1 MSHKVHGFQM
11 PESKS
16 VPLPIFFPFRIS
28 SAFCPEEYRDKR
40 CPFPSRVC
48 KGVGEAGFKHSEQTG
63 KMTGSYGMTY
73 QIAWKGVPVL
83 SFLTAKK
90 TAGLFTE
97 GKTKLSA
104 EQIEEEI
111 LGPPDLLC
119 PYSHL
124 PLQSTPSSFCFA
136 SPPQTKGLLLLLFST
151 QPCKLM
157 CHFVQQSSAM
167 ALRGTLVGKQKA
179 SPKAQ
184 TLADPGL
191 PVAPRLRFLH
201 HSHLCLAHLQRHPT
215 RATSD
220 AASATVPLTLLTS
233 EVCP

>member
-1 MSHKVHGFQM
+1 MS
-11 PESKS
+11 
-16 VPLPIFFPFRIS
+16 
-28 SAFCPEEYRDKR
+28 
-40 CPFPSRVC
+40 FPSRAC
-48 KGVGEAGFKHSEQTG
+48 KGAGEAGLKHSEQIG

-73 QIAWKGVPVL
+73 QVGWKGVPVL

-104 EQIEEEI
+104 EQAEEET
-111 LGPPDLLC
+111 LGPRTALPL
-119 PYSHL
+119 SHL
-124 PLQSTPSSFCFA
+124 PPRSPPSSFCFA
-136 SPPQTKGLLLLLFST
+136 SPPQTKGLLLLLLST

-157 CHFVQQSSAM
+157 CRFVQQSSAM

-201 HSHLCLAHLQRHPT
+201 HSPLCLAHLQRHPT

-220 AASATVPLTLLTS
+220 AASATLPLTFLTS
-233 EVCP
+233 GVCP

>member
-167 ALRGTLVGKQKA
+167 ALRAPWSESRKPPLRHRPSLTRACRLLLGSASCITHTSA
-179 SPKAQ
+179 SPTCRGIPREPRQ
-184 TLADPGL
+184 ML
-191 PVAPRLRFLH
+191 P
-201 HSHLCLAHLQRHPT
+201 
-215 RATSD
+215 
-220 AASATVPLTLLTS
+220 LL
-233 EVCP
+233 PYR